1 MIRQQEKE
9 DVLCSVKA
17 IRTARGLSQKELAER
32 TGIGRQA
39 IYDMESGRYV
49 PNTVV
54 ALRLARVL
62 ECAVEDLFRMEDG
75 AGGEHSVT
83 LAEGPDRSGTRLS
96 VIRIDDRL
104 VAYPQDGRWLIHEGF
119 QSADGLLQG
128 IDRRVRLLHDE
139 RQLER
144 RIMLLGC
151 DPAFSILNAHINR
164 NGKGAELLCRFA
176 SSHKALTGL
185 ASGQAHLAAIHLH
198 NRGHGEANLQ
208 QAKTVLDH
216 TGAQIIGFSF
226 FEEGLM
232 VAAGN
237 PCDIRSVADLIRE
250 DVRFVNRDQGAA
262 LRVLLDDQLSR
273 LGIPSERVAGYD
285 RTVSSHMEGAR
296 MVAFGL
302 ADAALGLRA
311 IAASLALD
319 FVPIQFVR
327 CDLII
332 AEQHQN
338 HPTVKVLLD
347 VLQTRALREDVA
359 ALPGYESSVMGT
371 VIGQW

>member
-1 MIRQQEKE
+1 MTRHQEKDE
-9 DVLCSVKA
+9 IHCNVKA
-17 IRTARGLSQKELAER
+17 IRLTRGLSQKELAER

-39 IYDMESGRYV
+39 VYDMESGRYV

-75 AGGEHSVT
+75 SGEHAVT
-83 LAEGPDRSGTRLS
+83 LTEGTGRPGTRLS
-96 VIRIDDRL
+96 VVRIDDRL
-104 VAYPQDGRWLIHEGF
+104 VAYPQDGRWLIQEGF

-128 IDRRVRLLHDE
+128 VGHRVRLLHDE

-144 RIMLLGC
+144 RILLLGC
-151 DPAFSILNAHINR
+151 DPAFSILHAHINR

-176 SSHKALTGL
+176 SSQRALTGL
-185 ASGQAHLAAIHLH
+185 HDGQAHMAAIHLH
-198 NRGHGEANLQ
+198 NSGPGEANLQ
-208 QAKTVLDH
+208 QAKCMLGH
-216 TGAQIIGFSF
+216 TKTMVIGFSLI
-226 FEEGLM
+226 EEGLI

-237 PCDIRSVADLIRE
+237 PRGIRSAADLIRE

-273 LGIPSERVAGYD
+273 LGIPSERIVGYD

-311 IAASLALD
+311 IAASLDLD
-319 FVPIQFVR
+319 FVPMQFVR

-332 AEQHQN
+332 PEQYHH
-338 HPTVKVLLD
+338 HPTVSVLLD
-347 VLQTRALREDVA
+347 VLQTKALREDVA
-359 ALPGYESSVMGT
+359 ALPGYESSAMGT